1 MVILEEER
9 NVSEQVVFYHTSD
22 CHLCDVAEEMILP
35 LLIASGVVAEAIDVA
50 DDQDAFAR
58 FGMQI
63 PVLYFPATDTSVL
76 WPFDRQA
83 VAQLLTEL
91 AMTSGR

>member
-1 MVILEEER
+1 MVILEQEH
-9 NVSEQVVFYHTSD
+9 NVPEQVIFYHTSD
-22 CHLCDVAEEMILP
+22 CHLCDEAEEMISP
-35 LLIASGVVAEAIDVA
+35 LLIAAGVVAEAIDVA
-50 DDQDAFAR
+50 DDLDAFAR

-76 WPFDRQA
+76 WPFDRQT

-91 AMTSGR
+91 VMTPGR